1 MSSQVNLRFIACH
14 KHPVSGR
21 LHFVRFATGDICG
34 VEPLPKLAV
43 LADCSDSAVVM
54 HPAAA
59 LRDLAGH
66 LDLPEHLFSLL
77 GEFRLYLEVPH
88 QYAPG
93 GLLPIY
99 LAAVAGY
106 ELPVLPEGNAWI
118 QMSDSFAQPQ
128 YKEKIG
134 QREILRAAYEY
145 LMG

>member
-21 LHFVRFATGDICG
+21 LHFIRFATADICG

-43 LADCSDSAVVM
+43 LANCSEAAVVT

-59 LRDLAGH
+59 LRELARY
-66 LDLPEHLFSLL
+66 LDMPEDWLSLL

-99 LAAVAGY
+99 LAAIAGY
-106 ELPVLPEGNAWI
+106 ELPMLPVGNQWI
-118 QMSDSFAQPQ
+118 EMPDSFAQP
-128 YKEKIG
+128 YL

-145 LMG
+145 LMS